1 MILPVIVNNTDK
13 IIIIDSGDIL
23 AQKDLSEVFFY
34 DLEDNYFGWTLE
46 YFAGN
51 KGRWYN
57 FAENK
62 FFPNAGICLV
72 NVTLF
77 RKHNLCE

>member
-23 AQKDLSEVFFY
+23 AQKDLSEIFFY

-46 YFAGN
+46 FLLEIKGVGIILLKMYFFQMLEYA
-51 KGRWYN
+51 
-57 FAENK
+57 
-62 FFPNAGICLV
+62 
-72 NVTLF
+72 
-77 RKHNLCE
+77 